1 VDILLLD
8 RLVPEA
14 LAWLESR
21 HSVETRPELAADPS
35 ALRKAIYKAQA
46 LVLPRKVVVTRD
58 FLDFAPLLKAV
69 ARMHVSTDNTDLEAC
84 RERNVRVIQAT
95 TANVRS
101 NAEYLLASLLV
112 LFRRGIGSSLAGD
125 RHAEIRLGREL
136 NGSVIGIF
144 GLQPTA
150 HTLALML
157 HSLGAKLIGYDP
169 AVHHSAP
176 LWGRLRIQPVSITEL
191 MTQADAVS
199 VQMMFA
205 SRYQGFINDKV
216 LAHCKPGQVWVGISR
231 SLLFDVSALARA
243 LTDGRID
250 AAILDGAESGFASRG
265 SPLHDL
271 DNLYLT
277 PRLGSYTRES
287 RQRASW
293 YVAHRIHE
301 ALSAPRGFMQ
311 ESPPSV
317 PGDLDSP
324 QPGGPPP
331 RTEPTFIVR

>member
-14 LAWLESR
+14 VAWLESR
-21 HSVETRPELAADPS
+21 HSVEIRPELAADPG

-46 LVLPRKVVVTRD
+46 LVLPRKVVVTRE

-125 RHAEIRLGREL
+125 RHAEVRLGREL

-176 LWGRLRIQPVSITEL
+176 LWGRLHIQPVGLAEL
-191 MTQADAVS
+191 MGQADAVS
-199 VQMMFA
+199 VQMMYA

-231 SLLFDVSALARA
+231 SLLFDVGALARA

-250 AAILDGAESGFASRG
+250 AAILDGAEAGFASRG
-265 SPLHDL
+265 SPLHEL

-287 RQRASW
+287 RLRASW
-293 YVAHRIHE
+293 YVAHRLHE
-301 ALSAPRGFMQ
+301 ALSAPRDAMP
-311 ESPPSV
+311 ESRPTV
-317 PGDLDSP
+317 PGDLDGP
-324 QPGGPPP
+324 QLGGTSP
-331 RTEPTFIVR
+331 RTPPTFIVR